1 MKIWADVLKLNQSE
15 ITAIVAAVHSLSS
28 LFFNKSKRL
37 KNQAVADLQFFE
49 LLFDLLSRHN
59 CELNC
64 SMPLYL
70 QCISNS
76 GHNLSTHVASSIEEL
91 KLSTQVQSEYKS
103 SFPKYA
109 FGQGFSQRPLMME
122 HTVHAVGFIKQE
134 APNFARGVVTEK

>member
-1 MKIWADVLKLNQSE
+1 
-15 ITAIVAAVHSLSS
+15 
-28 LFFNKSKRL
+28 
-37 KNQAVADLQFFE
+37 
-49 LLFDLLSRHN
+49 
-59 CELNC
+59 
-64 SMPLYL
+64 MPLYL

-134 APNFARGVVTEK
+134 APKFARGVVTEE